1 MKVYKAIELDAASR
15 RRTGQEYALAAE
27 NRQEAIAELLRLLHT
42 TLEAARIDPS
52 RTLVQVN
59 AQLWTIVG
67 SQTAAPSAE
76 SPSLRR
82 AGAKHKRVR

>member
-1 MKVYKAIELDAASR
+1 MTAFKAIELDPASH
-15 RRTGQEYALAAE
+15 RRTGREHVLAGE
-27 NRQEAIAELLRLLHT
+27 NRQEAIADLLRLLHS
-42 TLEAARIDPS
+42 TLDQARIDPS
-52 RTLVQVN
+52 RTLVEVN

-67 SQTAAPSAE
+67 SGAAPSAE

>member
-1 MKVYKAIELDAASR
+1 MTYKAIELDAASH

-27 NRQEAIAELLRLLHT
+27 NRQEAIAELLRLLNA

-52 RTLVQVN
+52 RTLVEVN
-59 AQLWTIVG
+59 AKLWTIVG
-67 SQTAAPSAE
+67 SQSATPSAE

>member
-1 MKVYKAIELDAASR
+1 MLIFKAIQLDPVSKQ
-15 RRTGQEYALAAE
+15 RTGREHALAVE
-27 NRQEAIAELLRLLHT
+27 TRREAVDELLNLLGAT
-42 TLEAARIDPS
+42 RGAATIDPT
-52 RTLVQVN
+52 RTLVQFD

-67 SQTAAPSAE
+67 FPAPRASE